1 MDNCETSVKTIA
13 EIVELPLLSPGRM
26 FYNDDFDGSLE
37 SAKNFSQLENNQS
50 MRFSNKFGKPMTL
63 ALALTLLSFT
73 ASFAYPAPEYKF
85 KVYNNTKVAIKRIQ
99 VSEDGKKW
107 GEFDIAPG
115 IRAGATVELVWDK
128 STDNGACEWWFKA
141 TWSDG
146 EVSDAAKFDFCEK
159 DLVIEFTK

>member
-1 MDNCETSVKTIA
+1 MRVSNNLGKVLMLGLAFILMSTT
-13 EIVELPLLSPGRM
+13 LG
-26 FYNDDFDGSLE
+26 F
-37 SAKNFSQLENNQS
+37 AK
-50 MRFSNKFGKPMTL
+50 SN
-63 ALALTLLSFT
+63 
-73 ASFAYPAPEYKF
+73 EYKF

-99 VSEDGKKW
+99 VSDDGKKW
-107 GEFDIAPG
+107 GDFDIAPG
-115 IRAGATVELVWDK
+115 IKAGATVELVWDK